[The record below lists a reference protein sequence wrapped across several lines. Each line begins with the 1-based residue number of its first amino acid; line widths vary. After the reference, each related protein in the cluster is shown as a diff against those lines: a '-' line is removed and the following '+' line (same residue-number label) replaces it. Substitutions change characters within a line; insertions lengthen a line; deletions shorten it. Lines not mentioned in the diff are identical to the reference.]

1 MEDYILRKNEVMHT
15 GEDWQRTYI
24 VDGDVDIS
32 NAIAVCKIRNKLDA
46 VLCEAVCEIV
56 GNSIVVSISSADTLS
71 IPRAVRQGRYDVF
84 LIMDTGQ
91 THKLVMG
98 NIDII
103 HDVSMH

>member
-32 NAIAVCKIRNKLDA
+32 NAIAVCKIRNKLDV
-46 VLCEAVCEIV
+46 VLCEAVCDIV

-71 IPRAVRQGRYDVF
+71 IPRAVRHGQYDVF
-84 LIMDTGQ
+84 LIADTGK
-91 THKLVMG
+91 TCKLVMG

>member
-1 MEDYILRKNEVMHT
+1 MDYILRNNEIMHT

-32 NAIAVCKIRNKLDA
+32 NASAVCKIRNKLDA
-46 VLCEAVCEIV
+46 VLCEAVCDV
-56 GNSIVVSISSADTLS
+56 TGNSIVVSIASADTLT
-71 IPRAVRQGRYDVF
+71 IPMAVRQGRYDVF
-84 LIMDTGQ
+84 LITATGQ